1 MKSHNID
8 PMERHRARFEQAK
21 AACRERHCW
30 SPFPEAPSLYPEHEA
45 ADAAGRAAFEK
56 HCGQRFQMND
66 NEDAEAAAQ
75 RTLASEEIS
84 PYTQKSLGTVYPHPE
99 IDSVFAAARRSVG
112 AWAQATAQE
121 RIGVLLEVVDTIYRE
136 HLFEIA
142 HAVMHTAGQSYN
154 MAYTGSGVNA
164 LDRAIEAL
172 VYADQA
178 MGAVATSATWQ
189 RKFGKAHISLQ
200 KTYRLVPRGVAVCF
214 TCATFATW
222 NAWPSMMASL
232 ATGNAVIVKPHP
244 SAVLPMA
251 ISVRAFRRV
260 LAQFGFDPNLVSM
273 VLDTSSEPIGKILV
287 QHPETDIVDFTG
299 SVKFG
304 QWVEANA
311 YPALC
316 FTETAG
322 CNTVVLDSADDLDA
336 AIRSLATTLCMFSA
350 QMCTSPQNIYVPKQG
365 VRTPQGIVSFD
376 EVSQRLAAAVDAL
389 GSDPKKA
396 SMILATIQ
404 SPATLAQ
411 MQQLQQDIGSHGK
424 VLLAPK
430 AYTHPEYP
438 NARTSTP
445 LMLQV
450 KAGAGDWY
458 RGERFGPVSFVI
470 ECESAQDALHHAA
483 SDVRQFGGLTA
494 FLYSSDE
501 DFIAQAEDAYS
512 QAGAQLTIN
521 LTGPMPLNFAA
532 AYSDY
537 HVTGLN
543 PAGNASLTDL
553 SFVASRFRITQSR
566 RPTSA

>member
-1 MKSHNID
+1 MR
-8 PMERHRARFEQAK
+8 P
-21 AACRERHCW
+21 
-30 SPFPEAPSLYPEHEA
+30 L
-45 ADAAGRAAFEK
+45 
-56 HCGQRFQMND
+56 
-66 NEDAEAAAQ
+66 
-75 RTLASEEIS
+75 
-84 PYTQKSLGTVYPHPE
+84 
-99 IDSVFAAARRSVG
+99 
-112 AWAQATAQE
+112 QE

-299 SVKFG
+299 SVKFS

-365 VRTPQGIVSFD
+365 ARTP
-376 EVSQRLAAAVDAL
+376 
-389 GSDPKKA
+389 
-396 SMILATIQ
+396 
-404 SPATLAQ
+404 
-411 MQQLQQDIGSHGK
+411 
-424 VLLAPK
+424 
-430 AYTHPEYP
+430 
-438 NARTSTP
+438 
-445 LMLQV
+445 
-450 KAGAGDWY
+450 
-458 RGERFGPVSFVI
+458 
-470 ECESAQDALHHAA
+470 
-483 SDVRQFGGLTA
+483 
-494 FLYSSDE
+494 
-501 DFIAQAEDAYS
+501 
-512 QAGAQLTIN
+512 
-521 LTGPMPLNFAA
+521 
-532 AYSDY
+532 
-537 HVTGLN
+537 
-543 PAGNASLTDL
+543 
-553 SFVASRFRITQSR
+553 
-566 RPTSA
+566 